1 MNIPQILRRLSV
13 VAAAFTLASCATR
26 TPNAIY
32 VTPLT
37 AAIAQGD
44 RVSTTVSTTDARMP
58 EGDRAVLADR
68 ITQDVMALAQPGSGT
83 AQRYLLEVNITRYAR
98 GNGLV
103 RTALPGMGQI
113 QLDGVV
119 SVYRMPKRTK
129 VGEFIINKSF
139 MMGGLYGVSV
149 SMNTI
154 SNTFAQAVAKTVCQV
169 R

>member
-1 MNIPQILRRLSV
+1 MNTCNVLRSLSALV
-13 VAAAFTLASCATR
+13 VMLTLASCATK

-32 VTPLT
+32 VAPLT
-37 AAIAQGD
+37 AAVAQGD
-44 RVSTTVSTTDARMP
+44 KVSTTVSTTDARMP
-58 EGDRAVLADR
+58 ETERQMLADS
-68 ITQDVMALAQPGSGT
+68 ITQNVQAMAQPGSGT
-83 AQRYLLEVNITRYAR
+83 AQRYLLEVSITRYAR

-113 QLDGVV
+113 QLNGVV
-119 SVYRMPKRTK
+119 SVYQMPKRIK
-129 VGEFIINKSF
+129 VGEFIVNKSF

-149 SMNTI
+149 GMNTI

>member
-1 MNIPQILRRLSV
+1 MSIPNAFRHLSMIV
-13 VAAAFTLASCATR
+13 VAFALASCATR

-44 RVSTTVSTTDARMP
+44 AVNTMVSTTDARMP
-58 EGDRAVLADR
+58 EMERQMLADR
-68 ITQDVMALAQPGSGT
+68 ITQHVQALAQPGSGN

-113 QLDGVV
+113 QLNGVV
-119 SVYRMPKRTK
+119 SVYQMPKRIK

-139 MMGGLYGVSV
+139 MIGGLYGVSV
-149 SMNTI
+149 SMSTI